1 MANLFPTGY
10 ENEVVLL
17 TDIDADKA
25 VGYRSGVAFD
35 YQLGDFPRDGMHKLM
50 DSTGVESW
58 KAWCINCL
66 RTERGKHLAYNTD
79 FGIDM
84 DAAMKAESKEEA
96 ESILPAGSS
105 IILNATDG
113 QTYVKFTIQETG
125 QKGTLEIQ
133 KEAGNYY
140 YSINGMNESDCFE
153 ILPYAG

>member
-17 TDIDADKA
+17 SDIEAGKA

-35 YQLGDFPRDGMHKLM
+35 YQLEDFPRDGMHKLM

-58 KAWCINCL
+58 KAWCVNCL

-84 DAAMKAESKEEA
+84 DAALKAGSKEEA
-96 ESILPAGSS
+96 ESILTREITEALMADPYERTAYLSDITFTWESLDTVAVSVTIHGIDDVTIDIS
-105 IILNATDG
+105 
-113 QTYVKFTIQETG
+113 TY
-125 QKGTLEIQ
+125 L
-133 KEAGNYY
+133 AR
-140 YSINGMNESDCFE
+140 
-153 ILPYAG
+153 